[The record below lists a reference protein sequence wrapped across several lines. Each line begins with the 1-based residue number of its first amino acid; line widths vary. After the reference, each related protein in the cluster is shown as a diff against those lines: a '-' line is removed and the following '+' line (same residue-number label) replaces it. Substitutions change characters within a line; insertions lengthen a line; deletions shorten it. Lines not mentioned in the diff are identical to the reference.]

1 MGVRMP
7 AAVVVTAIPV
17 KDPAHELSK
26 WTCTLFVA
34 NLLHFVCVL
43 TIALQDETNRRDTSD
58 VVLDCSLGFLLCGV
72 YLPLALYRSAQR
84 NQYVLSRFLVVMLTI
99 ISLFTFVTA
108 VSAVCA
114 HFEAQGLCAECAE
127 TLVHNASCEVVFDGV
142 DYGLA
147 HSHVASITRDD
158 CNGLTETAT
167 VVARHCL
174 AMCTSMVG
182 FITVCKA
189 SEPGMNTYGA
199 DVRAEEIAVIQ
210 VEGQVLAIRAEHVQQ
225 LPRV

>member
-142 DYGLA
+142 VAPY
-147 HSHVASITRDD
+147 VASITRDD
-158 CNGLTETAT
+158 CNGLSETAT

-210 VEGQVLAIRAEHVQQ
+210 VEGQVLAVRAEHVQQ